1 MSVKGGTGKTLLA
14 ASLGRK
20 LASLGF
26 KVAMVDADFDS
37 SNLAEVMGINGEIRR
52 TADWRLLPAVEG
64 NIKIFSMSLFLGDGK
79 AALAKKGEEHRRMIL
94 DVLNLVEW
102 GEVDYQIIDLPPGS
116 REQFQ
121 VVKDLKSQVL
131 IVSQPNTIQ
140 DLYRAIDLCL
150 RFRLKVL
157 GVVENMAYVRCPLC
171 GGTFRPFGGGH
182 VKEVAESYG
191 FTYLGEIPLDP
202 AISEAMASG
211 NPSIP
216 EEVMNALLNKIT
228 RRSHKRKHFNSL
240 KRLNHTRD

>member
-14 ASLGRK
+14 ASLGKK

-26 KVAMVDADFDS
+26 NVAMVDADFDS

-52 TADWRLLPAVEG
+52 TDGWRLLPAVEG
-64 NIKIFSMSLFLGDGK
+64 NIKMFSMSLFLGDEK
-79 AALAKKGEEHRRMIL
+79 AALAKRGEEHRRMLL

-121 VVKDLKSQVL
+121 VVKDVKCKVL

-150 RFRLKVL
+150 RFRLEVL
-157 GVVENMAYVRCPLC
+157 GIVENMAYVRCPCC
-171 GGTFRPFGGGH
+171 GVTFRPFGGGH

-191 FTYLGEIPLDP
+191 FTYFGEIPLDP

-216 EEVMNALLNKIT
+216 EEVMDALLNEII
-228 RRSHKRKHFNSL
+228 RRNHKWKHFNL
-240 KRLNHTRD
+240 KKG